1 MIAIRYETNSTP
13 IRISMRT
20 KPSTLNPKP
29 FKTRLFKKHLY
40 LSGTN
45 LQTPTMNKT
54 GPIIII
60 EDDIDDQDILS
71 EIFGELNYN
80 NKLIFFGDS
89 VKALEYLTN
98 TDIEPF
104 LVLSDINM
112 PKLSGMELRDKIH
125 NNEDLRLKSIP
136 YLFFSTSSE
145 QRHVIDA
152 YSRSIQGF
160 FVKPANYDKLKNVI
174 IKIVEYW
181 QECES
186 PNYIKN
192 AQ

>member
-1 MIAIRYETNSTP
+1 
-13 IRISMRT
+13 
-20 KPSTLNPKP
+20 
-29 FKTRLFKKHLY
+29 
-40 LSGTN
+40 
-45 LQTPTMNKT
+45 MNKR

-60 EDDIDDQDILS
+60 EDDIDDQDLLND
-71 EIFGELNYN
+71 IFKELDYKNE
-80 NKLIFFGDS
+80 LIFFGDS
-89 VKALEYLTN
+89 VQALEYLTK
-98 TDIEPF
+98 TEIEPF

-112 PKLSGMELRDKIH
+112 PKLSGMELREKIH

-136 YLFFSTSSE
+136 YLFFSTSGE

-160 FVKPANYDKLKNVI
+160 FVKPVSYDKLKKVI

>member
-1 MIAIRYETNSTP
+1 MNPQEKDSYVLKKLRYEFYIFTE
-13 IRISMRT
+13 
-20 KPSTLNPKP
+20 
-29 FKTRLFKKHLY
+29 
-40 LSGTN
+40 
-45 LQTPTMNKT
+45 MNKT

-60 EDDIDDQDILS
+60 EDDMDDQYILTDVLK
-71 EIFGELNYN
+71 ELNYTN
-80 NKLIFFGDS
+80 EVIFFGDS
-89 VKALEYLTN
+89 VKALEYLTH

-112 PKLSGMELRDKIH
+112 PKLNGIELREKVH

-136 YLFFSTSSE
+136 YLFFSTSAE

-160 FVKPANYDKLKNVI
+160 FIKPTSYEKLKNTMR
-174 IKIVEYW
+174 KIVEYW

>member
-1 MIAIRYETNSTP
+1 
-13 IRISMRT
+13 
-20 KPSTLNPKP
+20 
-29 FKTRLFKKHLY
+29 
-40 LSGTN
+40 
-45 LQTPTMNKT
+45 MNKS

-60 EDDIDDQDILS
+60 EDDMDDQDLLS
-71 EIFGELNYN
+71 EIFNELNYTN
-80 NKLIFFGDS
+80 QIVFFGDS
-89 VKALEYLTN
+89 QQALDYLID
-98 TDIEPF
+98 TDTEPF

-112 PKLSGMELRDKIH
+112 PKLNGIELREKVH

-136 YLFFSTSSE
+136 YLFFTTSAE
-145 QRHVIDA
+145 QKHVVDA

-160 FVKPANYDKLKNVI
+160 FIKPHSYEQLKSML

-181 QECES
+181 QECQS

>member
-1 MIAIRYETNSTP
+1 
-13 IRISMRT
+13 
-20 KPSTLNPKP
+20 
-29 FKTRLFKKHLY
+29 
-40 LSGTN
+40 
-45 LQTPTMNKT
+45 MNKR

-60 EDDIDDQDILS
+60 EDDIDDQYILTDI
-71 EIFGELNYN
+71 FKELNYEN
-80 NKLIFFGDS
+80 ELIFFGDGIL
-89 VKALEYLTN
+89 ALEYLTN
-98 TDIEPF
+98 TDTEPF

-112 PKLSGMELRDKIH
+112 PKLNGMELREKIH

-136 YLFFSTSSE
+136 YLFFSTSAE

-160 FVKPANYDKLKNVI
+160 FVKPAGYDRLKTI
-174 IKIVEYW
+174 IVKIVEYW

-192 AQ
+192 AQN